1 MRKIFLIVIC
11 CMLVCTGCNR
21 QVELTE
27 EEAFKGVD
35 DIIMDQQINIHF
47 ALKERPLHELDS
59 YLFRL
64 SIESPWG
71 KSKIPSVSYSP
82 FDKKLG
88 MKIEVSGNEW
98 SLENL
103 YMKDQTVVY
112 KPGNELPTQGNST
125 VNESVKS
132 IYENAEW
139 TLKPSKDVYH
149 IWMDEYI
156 ESIEATIEEIVQ
168 PIVDAKNFEIVD
180 IEYVKEAGEY
190 YLRVY
195 LDKEGGISLSD
206 CEVVSREL
214 SEILDKKDPI
224 KDNYFLEVSSPGLD
238 RPLKKDKDF
247 ERYKG
252 RDVEIKLYKPMNG
265 SKQFEGE
272 LVGLTE
278 DNNIK
283 VIIDGE
289 EVDFTRKEVALI
301 RLAIKF

>member
-1 MRKIFLIVIC
+1 MRK
-11 CMLVCTGCNR
+11 
-21 QVELTE
+21 
-27 EEAFKGVD
+27 
-35 DIIMDQQINIHF
+35 
-47 ALKERPLHELDS
+47 
-59 YLFRL
+59 
-64 SIESPWG
+64 
-71 KSKIPSVSYSP
+71 
-82 FDKKLG
+82 
-88 MKIEVSGNEW
+88 
-98 SLENL
+98 
-103 YMKDQTVVY
+103 
-112 KPGNELPTQGNST
+112 
-125 VNESVKS
+125 
-132 IYENAEW
+132 
-139 TLKPSKDVYH
+139 
-149 IWMDEYI
+149 
-156 ESIEATIEEIVQ
+156 SIEATIEEIVQ

-252 RDVEIKLYKPMNG
+252 RDVEIKLYTPMNG

>member
-1 MRKIFLIVIC
+1 MRK
-11 CMLVCTGCNR
+11 
-21 QVELTE
+21 
-27 EEAFKGVD
+27 
-35 DIIMDQQINIHF
+35 
-47 ALKERPLHELDS
+47 
-59 YLFRL
+59 
-64 SIESPWG
+64 
-71 KSKIPSVSYSP
+71 SV
-82 FDKKLG
+82 
-88 MKIEVSGNEW
+88 
-98 SLENL
+98 
-103 YMKDQTVVY
+103 
-112 KPGNELPTQGNST
+112 
-125 VNESVKS
+125 
-132 IYENAEW
+132 
-139 TLKPSKDVYH
+139 
-149 IWMDEYI
+149 
-156 ESIEATIEEIVQ
+156 EATIEEIVQ

-224 KDNYFLEVSSPGLD
+224 KENYFLEVSSPGLD

-252 RDVEIKLYKPMNG
+252 RDVEIKLYKSMNG

-283 VIIDGE
+283 VIIDNQ
-289 EVDFTRKEVALI
+289 EVEFTRKEVALI

>member
-1 MRKIFLIVIC
+1 MRK
-11 CMLVCTGCNR
+11 
-21 QVELTE
+21 
-27 EEAFKGVD
+27 
-35 DIIMDQQINIHF
+35 
-47 ALKERPLHELDS
+47 
-59 YLFRL
+59 
-64 SIESPWG
+64 
-71 KSKIPSVSYSP
+71 
-82 FDKKLG
+82 
-88 MKIEVSGNEW
+88 
-98 SLENL
+98 
-103 YMKDQTVVY
+103 
-112 KPGNELPTQGNST
+112 
-125 VNESVKS
+125 
-132 IYENAEW
+132 
-139 TLKPSKDVYH
+139 
-149 IWMDEYI
+149 
-156 ESIEATIEEIVQ
+156 SIEATIEEIVQ

-238 RPLKKDKDF
+238 RPLKK
-247 ERYKG
+247 G

>member
-1 MRKIFLIVIC
+1 MRK
-11 CMLVCTGCNR
+11 
-21 QVELTE
+21 
-27 EEAFKGVD
+27 
-35 DIIMDQQINIHF
+35 
-47 ALKERPLHELDS
+47 
-59 YLFRL
+59 
-64 SIESPWG
+64 
-71 KSKIPSVSYSP
+71 
-82 FDKKLG
+82 
-88 MKIEVSGNEW
+88 
-98 SLENL
+98 
-103 YMKDQTVVY
+103 
-112 KPGNELPTQGNST
+112 
-125 VNESVKS
+125 
-132 IYENAEW
+132 
-139 TLKPSKDVYH
+139 
-149 IWMDEYI
+149 
-156 ESIEATIEEIVQ
+156 SIEATIEEIVQ

-265 SKQFEGE
+265 SKQFEWE

>member
-1 MRKIFLIVIC
+1 M
-11 CMLVCTGCNR
+11 
-21 QVELTE
+21 
-27 EEAFKGVD
+27 
-35 DIIMDQQINIHF
+35 
-47 ALKERPLHELDS
+47 
-59 YLFRL
+59 
-64 SIESPWG
+64 
-71 KSKIPSVSYSP
+71 
-82 FDKKLG
+82 DKKTIG
-88 MKIEVSGNEW
+88 IVVKNDYNDI
-98 SLENL
+98 L
-103 YMKDQTVVY
+103 Y
-112 KPGNELPTQGNST
+112 
-125 VNESVKS
+125 
-132 IYENAEW
+132 YENNFFI
-139 TLKPSKDVYH
+139 KIDINKKDDLSF
-149 IWMDEYI
+149 IL
-156 ESIEATIEEIVQ
+156 EE
-168 PIVDAKNFEIVD
+168 K
-180 IEYVKEAGEY
+180 
-190 YLRVY
+190 
-195 LDKEGGISLSD
+195 
-206 CEVVSREL
+206 L

>member
-1 MRKIFLIVIC
+1 MKYIKKF
-11 CMLVCTGCNR
+11 N
-21 QVELTE
+21 E
-27 EEAFKGVD
+27 
-35 DIIMDQQINIHF
+35 N
-47 ALKERPLHELDS
+47 
-59 YLFRL
+59 
-64 SIESPWG
+64 
-71 KSKIPSVSYSP
+71 VS
-82 FDKKLG
+82 
-88 MKIEVSGNEW
+88 
-98 SLENL
+98 
-103 YMKDQTVVY
+103 
-112 KPGNELPTQGNST
+112 NELEGLSEFLDDYFVEFSDMGFVIDSEYQIGFDGN
-125 VNESVKS
+125 VWLDINK
-132 IYENAEW
+132 
-139 TLKPSKDVYH
+139 KDDLSF
-149 IWMDEYI
+149 IL
-156 ESIEATIEEIVQ
+156 EE
-168 PIVDAKNFEIVD
+168 K
-180 IEYVKEAGEY
+180 
-190 YLRVY
+190 
-195 LDKEGGISLSD
+195 
-206 CEVVSREL
+206 L